1 MSTPDL
7 AAPRGWFALTVL
19 HTRFQLLETVRVPIA
34 LIGNLLFPGLAMLF
48 FVVPIGAV
56 ASDPSASVASVAQLG
71 TFAVMSACLFTLG
84 AGVAEDRAL
93 AFDPYVRTLPADAGP
108 RLAGRIVVV
117 GLAAFLTQAS
127 VTPGQLF
134 GGIGMIPVVA
144 VPFTMLGLA
153 IGYTLSAKA
162 AIAVTQATL
171 FPLAFA
177 GGLFAPPEI
186 FPAWLDGLSQA
197 LPSRA
202 ARDMVVQVTTG
213 VEGGASAPYVLAAW
227 TVLFGVL
234 AVVAYRRDEGR
245 RFH

>member
-1 MSTPDL
+1 
-7 AAPRGWFALTVL
+7 
-19 HTRFQLLETVRVPIA
+19 
-34 LIGNLLFPGLAMLF
+34 MLF

-108 RLAGRIVVV
+108 RLAGRIVVAVLFCLTAQIPVV